1 MTLFPVAPAY
11 AGLYMKCMPDTDPYH
26 VSWPL
31 TAGGQSR
38 RNAKRV
44 LYLSLMVLLHNY
56 QRAAVINIL
65 PPRCIIPGAKI
76 TYFTIFVP
84 MRFKSLILLTAILL
98 LKVNHAAAD
107 GYVPASVLGSGQ
119 WIKIGVTEAGIYRL
133 DYSRIRA
140 MGITDPANL
149 VLYGNNRGQLSFY
162 NDGTAPDDLRKIAVH
177 AETGSDGIFNEGDY
191 LLFYAEGTNRWIFDG
206 TEMTYRFVRHFYS
219 DTAWYFMTSQ
229 PGGMLRAV
237 TEVTP
242 AEPFDR
248 SSQATDV
255 TFRHEIEA
263 VNLIRSGR
271 EWYQKVVP
279 GTENDVGPEFTDLL
293 PGERIRYSVRV
304 LGRSDSGSTFTLK
317 QGSQELKMISLPAV
331 NMTDLNGIFASV
343 ATVADS
349 CLPDSPAPSFSLTW
363 SSGGNLAA
371 TGYIDYVEFRARAGL
386 QYRARQLF
394 ITDTRTVAPGAVT
407 RFTVGGSSS
416 LKVWDVTDPF
426 APRIIQTSQA
436 SGSTLFTA
444 ATDTLRKFVA
454 FETGN
459 LKNPVTEAVAVPNQ
473 DLHSLAPADMIIVT
487 HPLFES
493 YARRVAEL
501 HLADDG
507 TTSVVV
513 TPGQIYN
520 EFSGGVPDAAAIR
533 NFVRMMRD
541 RGAGTPTPL
550 RYLLLF
556 GDGSYDNR
564 RAPPGNTAFIPTWQ
578 SVNSHTG
585 VLSFTSDDFYG
596 LLDDGEG
603 EAEGLLDI
611 GIGRLPASDTAS
623 AGVMVRKITSY
634 MSSAAMGS
642 WRNVLCLVAD
652 DEDSNLHMNDA
663 EGLASTAAAAA
674 PSLMTEKIYLDSYRQ
689 ITTVTGS
696 SYPDAV
702 RAVDDRMAAGCLIMN
717 YVGHG
722 NETGLAH
729 ERVIRTDN
737 INSWENYGM
746 LPLFITAT
754 CEFSR
759 FDDVDISQATGLV
772 SAKTSAGEV
781 VLLNPH
787 GGGIAL
793 MSTTRVVYSAPNY
806 ILNRNI
812 YDYAFETA
820 PDGRSMR
827 LGDIIRLAKVNAG
840 TGMNKRNFL
849 LLGDPALRL
858 AWPVQGKVVTD
869 SINGVSVEQPT
880 DTLKALSSVTVSGH
894 LEDNEGNLLSG
905 FNGTIWPTVLDKSS
919 HVTTLANDGGTPMTY
934 PVAGNILF
942 RGTATV
948 TEGRFSFSFMVPL
961 EINYSYGKGS
971 IIYYARDEDSDING
985 SYGGITVGGFSALNS
1000 DDTEGPVIR
1009 LFMNDTLFNDG
1020 GITDT
1025 SPILLALLSDE
1036 SGINATGTGIGHD
1049 IIAWLDDDMADAV
1062 VLNSLFSNDV
1072 GTHHAGRLSY
1082 PMVITDRGK
1091 HTLSLRAW
1099 DNLNNPTVAT
1109 LEFVVETDGL
1119 FRLTDLL
1126 AFPNP
1131 AAGAVNFTAGHNRP
1145 GTEMDVT
1152 ITVFNSN
1159 GSTVRVLN
1167 EKIFTAGYALPDI
1180 PWDGCD
1186 ARGGRLARGLYLW
1199 RAEAVTSEGEK
1210 SSATGRIIIL

>member
-1 MTLFPVAPAY
+1 
-11 AGLYMKCMPDTDPYH
+11 
-26 VSWPL
+26 
-31 TAGGQSR
+31 
-38 RNAKRV
+38 
-44 LYLSLMVLLHNY
+44 MVLLRNY
-56 QRAAVINIL
+56 QRAGIINIL
-65 PPRCIIPGAKI
+65 SPGWIIQGAKI
-76 TYFTIFVP
+76 TYFTIFAL
-84 MRFKSLILLTAILL
+84 MRLKSLILLTAILL
-98 LKVNHAAAD
+98 LTVHHAAAD
-107 GYVPASVLGSGQ
+107 GYASASVLGSGQ
-119 WIKIGVTEAGIYRL
+119 WIKFGVTEAGIYRL
-133 DYSRIRA
+133 DYSRIRS
-140 MGITDPANL
+140 MGITDPGSA

-162 NDGTAPDDLRKIAVH
+162 NDGSAPDDLKKIAVH
-177 AETGSDGIFNEGDY
+177 VETGSDGIFNEGDY
-191 LLFYAEGTNRWIFDG
+191 LLFYAEGTHRWVYDG
-206 TEMTYRFVRHFYS
+206 SDGSYRFVRHFYS
-219 DTAWYFMTSQ
+219 DTAWYFMTSE
-229 PGGMLRAV
+229 PGGLLRVV
-237 TEVTP
+237 TETAPTETVN
-242 AEPFDR
+242 R
-248 SSQATDV
+248 SSLATDV

-271 EWYQKVVP
+271 EWYQQVVP
-279 GTENDVGPEFTDLL
+279 GKENDIGPGFTDLI
-293 PGERIRYSVRV
+293 PGERIRYRARV
-304 LGRSDSGSTFTLK
+304 LGRSDSGSTFSLR
-317 QGSQELKMISLPAV
+317 QGSEELNVIAITAV

-343 ATVADS
+343 TTVTDS
-349 CLPDSPAPSFSLTW
+349 CLPDTPAPSFSLVW
-363 SSGGNLAA
+363 SSGGNPAA
-371 TGYIDYVEFRARAGL
+371 TGYIDYVDFRARAGL

-394 ITDTRTVAPGAVT
+394 ISDTRTVAPGGIT

-416 LKVWDVTDPF
+416 LQVWDVTDPF
-426 APRIIQTSQA
+426 APRIIQSSPA
-436 SGSTLFTA
+436 AGNTLFTV

-454 FETGN
+454 FEAGS
-459 LKNPVTEAVAVPNQ
+459 LKQPLNDAIAVPNQ
-473 DLHSLAPADMIIVT
+473 DLHALAPADMIIVT

-493 YARRVAEL
+493 HARRVAEL
-501 HLADDG
+501 HLSDDG
-507 TTSVVV
+507 MTSIVV

-520 EFSGGVPDAAAIR
+520 EFSGGIPDAAAIR
-533 NFVRMMRD
+533 NFVRMIRD
-541 RGAGTPTPL
+541 RGAGSPSPL

-556 GDGSYDNR
+556 GDGSYDNK

-611 GIGRLPASDTAS
+611 GIGRLPAADTTA
-623 AGVMVRKITSY
+623 AGVMVRKIASY

-772 SAKTSAGEV
+772 TSKTSAGEM

-858 AWPVQGKVVTD
+858 AWPVQGRVVTD
-869 SINGVSVEQPT
+869 SINGVSVEHPT
-880 DTLKALSSVTVSGH
+880 DTLKALSSVTISGH
-894 LEDNEGNLLSG
+894 LEDNEGNLLSS
-905 FNGTIWPTVLDKSS
+905 FNGTVWPTILDKSS
-919 HVTTLANDGGTPMTY
+919 HVTTLANDGGTSMTY

-961 EINYSYGKGS
+961 DINYSYGKGS
-971 IIYYARDEDSDING
+971 IIYYARDDNSDING
-985 SYGGITVGGFSALNS
+985 SFSEITVGGFSAINS
-1000 DDTEGPVIR
+1000 NDTQGPVIR
-1009 LFMNDTLFNDG
+1009 LFMNDTLFNSG

-1025 SPILLALLSDE
+1025 SPTLLALLSDE

-1049 IIAWLDDDMADAV
+1049 IIAWLDDEMDNAV
-1062 VLNSLFSNDV
+1062 VINSLFSTDV
-1072 GTHHAGRLSY
+1072 GTYNAGSLSY
-1082 PMVITDRGK
+1082 PIIITDRGR
-1091 HTLSLRAW
+1091 HTISLRAW
-1099 DNLNNPTVAT
+1099 DNLNNPSVAT

-1126 AFPNP
+1126 AYPNP
-1131 AAGAVNFTAGHNRP
+1131 AAADVRFTAGHNRP
-1145 GTEMDVT
+1145 GTEMDVKIT
-1152 ITVFNSN
+1152 IFNSH
-1159 GSTVRVLN
+1159 GSSVRVLK

-1186 ARGGRLARGLYLW
+1186 ARGNRLARGLYLW
-1199 RAEAVTSEGEK
+1199 RAEAVTSGGEK
-1210 SSATGRIIIL
+1210 STASGRIIIL

>member
-1 MTLFPVAPAY
+1 M
-11 AGLYMKCMPDTDPYH
+11 
-26 VSWPL
+26 
-31 TAGGQSR
+31 
-38 RNAKRV
+38 V
-44 LYLSLMVLLHNY
+44 LYLSFMVLLHNY

-65 PPRCIIPGAKI
+65 PPGCIIPEAKI
-76 TYFTIFVP
+76 TDFTIFVP
-84 MRFKSLILLTAILL
+84 MRLKSLILLTAILL
-98 LKVNHAAAD
+98 PGVNHAAGD
-107 GYVPASVLGSGQ
+107 GYASASLLGSGK
-119 WIKIGVTEAGIYRL
+119 WIKVGVTEAGIYRL

-140 MGITDPANL
+140 MGITDPGNV

-177 AETGSDGIFNEGDY
+177 VETGSDGIFNEGDY
-191 LLFYAEGTNRWIFDG
+191 LLFYAEGTDRWFYD
-206 TEMTYRFVRHFYS
+206 TSEKTFSFTRHFYS

-229 PGGMLRAV
+229 PGGLLRSV
-237 TEVTP
+237 TEPTP
-242 AEPFDR
+242 TEPVNR

-255 TFRHEIEA
+255 NFRHEIEA

-271 EWYQKVVP
+271 EWYQQVVQ
-279 GTENDVGPEFTDLL
+279 GAENDVGPQFTDLL

-304 LGRSDSGSTFTLK
+304 LGRSDSGSAFSLK
-317 QGSQELKMISLPAV
+317 QGSQELKIIAVPAV

-343 ATVADS
+343 ATVTDS
-349 CLPDSPAPSFSLTW
+349 CMPDSPAPSFSLTW
-363 SSGGNLAA
+363 SSGGNPAA
-371 TGYIDYVEFRARAGL
+371 TGYIDYVDFRARAGL

-394 ITDTRTVAPGAVT
+394 ITDTRTVAPGAIT

-426 APRIIQTSQA
+426 APRIMQTSQS

-454 FETGN
+454 FETGS
-459 LKNPVTEAVAVPNQ
+459 LKNPVTGAVEVPNQ
-473 DLHSLAPADMIIVT
+473 NLHVLAPADMIIIT
-487 HPLFES
+487 HPMFETH
-493 YARRVAEL
+493 ARKLAEL
-501 HLADDG
+501 HLSDDG
-507 TTSVVV
+507 TTSIVV

-520 EFSGGVPDAAAIR
+520 EFSGGIPDAAALR
-533 NFVRMMRD
+533 NFIKMIRD
-541 RGAGTPTPL
+541 RGAGTPSPL

-556 GDGSYDNR
+556 GDGSYDNKTLT
-564 RAPPGNTAFIPTWQ
+564 PGNTAFIPTWQ

-623 AGVMVRKITSY
+623 AGVMVRKIASY

-689 ITTVTGS
+689 VTTVTGS

-772 SAKTSAGEV
+772 SAKTSAGEM

-820 PDGRSMR
+820 PDGGSMR

-858 AWPVQGKVVTD
+858 AWPVHGRVVTD
-869 SINGVSVEQPT
+869 SINGVSVEYPT
-880 DTLKALSSVTVSGH
+880 DTLKALSSVTITGH

-905 FNGTIWPTVLDKSS
+905 FNGTVWPTVLDKSS
-919 HVTTLANDGGTPMTY
+919 YVTTLANDGGTPMTY

-961 EINYSYGKGS
+961 DINYSYGKGS
-971 IIYYARDEDSDING
+971 IIYYARDENSDING
-985 SYGGITVGGFSALNS
+985 SFREITVGGFSSINS
-1000 DDTEGPVIR
+1000 NDTEGPHVR
-1009 LFMNDTLFNDG
+1009 LFMNDTLFNNG

-1025 SPILLALLSDE
+1025 SPTLLAVLSDE

-1049 IIAWLDDDMADAV
+1049 IIAWLDDDMSNAV
-1062 VLNSLFSNDV
+1062 VLNSLYRSDV
-1072 GTHHAGRLSY
+1072 GTHNAGSLSY
-1082 PMVITDRGK
+1082 PMMITDRGK

-1109 LEFVVETDGL
+1109 LEFVVVTDGL

-1131 AAGAVNFTAGHNRP
+1131 AAAEVNFTAGHNRP

-1152 ITVFNSN
+1152 ITIFNTN

-1186 ARGGRLARGLYLW
+1186 AKGSRLARGLYLW
-1199 RAEAVTSEGEK
+1199 RAEAVTSDGEK
-1210 SSATGRIIIL
+1210 SMATGRIIIL

>member
-1 MTLFPVAPAY
+1 
-11 AGLYMKCMPDTDPYH
+11 
-26 VSWPL
+26 
-31 TAGGQSR
+31 
-38 RNAKRV
+38 
-44 LYLSLMVLLHNY
+44 
-56 QRAAVINIL
+56 
-65 PPRCIIPGAKI
+65 
-76 TYFTIFVP
+76 
-84 MRFKSLILLTAILL
+84 MRLKSLILLTSILL
-98 LKVNHAAAD
+98 LGVHHMAAE
-107 GYVPASVLGSGQ
+107 GYATASVLGSGQ
-119 WIKIGVTEAGIYRL
+119 WIKIGVTEAGVYRL

-140 MGITDPANL
+140 MGIADPASA

-162 NDGTAPDDLRKIAVH
+162 NDGSAPDDLRKIAVH
-177 AETGSDGIFNEGDY
+177 METGSDGIFNEGDY
-191 LLFYAEGTNRWIFDG
+191 LLFYAEGTHRWVFDG
-206 TEMTYRFVRHFYS
+206 PETTYRFVRHFYS
-219 DTAWYFMTSQ
+219 DTAWYFLTSQ
-229 PGGMLRAV
+229 SGGMLRALSETTP
-237 TEVTP
+237 TETVN
-242 AEPFDR
+242 R

-271 EWYQKVVP
+271 EWYQQVVP
-279 GTENDVGPEFTDLL
+279 GTENNVGPGFTDLL
-293 PGERIRYSVRV
+293 PEERIRYRIRV
-304 LGRSDSGSTFTLK
+304 LGRSDSGSAFALR
-317 QGSQELKMISLPAV
+317 QGSQELKVIAV
-331 NMTDLNGIFASV
+331 AAVSMTDLNGIYASV

-349 CLPDSPAPSFSLTW
+349 CLPGSPEPSFSLTW
-363 SSGGNLAA
+363 SSGGNPAA
-371 TGYIDYVEFRARAGL
+371 TGYIDYVDFQARARL

-394 ITDTRTVAPGAVT
+394 ISDTRTVAPGIIT
-407 RFTVGGSSS
+407 RFTIGGSSS

-426 APRIIQTSQA
+426 APRIIETSQA
-436 SGSTLFTA
+436 SGNTLFTA

-454 FETGN
+454 FDTGS
-459 LKNPVTEAVAVPNQ
+459 LKNPVTEAVQVPNQ
-473 DLHSLAPADMIIVT
+473 NLHTLASAEMIIVT

-493 YARRVAEL
+493 HARKLAEL
-501 HLADDG
+501 HQSDDG
-507 TTSVVV
+507 LTSIVV

-520 EFSGGVPDAAAIR
+520 EFSGGIPDAAAIR
-533 NFVRMMRD
+533 NFVKMIRD
-541 RGAGTPTPL
+541 RSAGTPTPL

-564 RAPPGNTAFIPTWQ
+564 RLPPGNTAYIPTWQ

-611 GIGRLPASDTAS
+611 GIGRLPAADTAT
-623 AGVMVRKITSY
+623 AGIMVRKIASY
-634 MSSAAMGS
+634 MSSSTMGS
-642 WRNVLCLVAD
+642 WRNILCLVAD

-663 EGLASTAAAAA
+663 EGLASTAATAA
-674 PSLMTEKIYLDSYRQ
+674 PSLLTDKIYLDSYRQ
-689 ITTVTGS
+689 VTTVTGS

-759 FDDVDISQATGLV
+759 FDDVDINQATGLV
-772 SAKTSAGEV
+772 SARTSAGEM

-812 YDYAFETA
+812 YDYAFDTA

-827 LGDIIRLAKVNAG
+827 LGDIIRLAKVNSG

-858 AWPVQGKVVTD
+858 AWPVQGRVVTD
-869 SINGVSVEQPT
+869 SINGVSVEYPT

-894 LEDNEGNLLSG
+894 MEDKEGNLLSG
-905 FNGTIWPTVLDKSS
+905 FNGTVWPTVLDKSGY
-919 HVTTLANDGGTPMTY
+919 VTTLANDGGTPMTY

-948 TEGRFSFSFMVPL
+948 TEGRFRFSFMVPL
-961 EINYSYGKGS
+961 DINYSYGNGS
-971 IIYYARDEDSDING
+971 IIYYARNDNSDING
-985 SYGGITVGGFSALNS
+985 SFSDITVGGFSGTNS
-1000 DDTEGPVIR
+1000 NDTLGPVIR
-1009 LFMNDTLFNDG
+1009 LFMNDTLFNNG

-1025 SPILLALLSDE
+1025 SPTLLALLADE

-1049 IIAWLDDDMADAV
+1049 IIAWLDDDMANAV
-1062 VLNSLFSNDV
+1062 VLNSLFSTDV
-1072 GTHHAGRLSY
+1072 GTHSAGRLSY
-1082 PMVITDRGK
+1082 PMIITDRGK

-1099 DNLNNPTVAT
+1099 DNLNNPSVAT
-1109 LEFVVETDGL
+1109 LDFVVETDGL

-1131 AAGAVNFTAGHNRP
+1131 ATGDVRFTAGHNRP
-1145 GTEMDVT
+1145 GTDIDLT
-1152 ITVFNSN
+1152 ITIFNSS
-1159 GSTVRVLN
+1159 GRSVRLLK
-1167 EKIFTAGYALPDI
+1167 EKISTTGYALPDI

-1186 ARGGRLARGLYLW
+1186 ARGSRLARGLYLW
-1199 RAEAVTSEGEK
+1199 RAEAVTSGGEK
-1210 SSATGRIIIL
+1210 STATGRIIIL